1 MDFIDKLRELSSQ
14 IPKLEH
20 QGLIKT
26 EEGTKNALIMPF
38 INALGYN
45 VFDPTEVTP
54 ELVADVGTKKG
65 EKVDYAI
72 LRDGKAI
79 MLFECKSF
87 KTNLGDVH
95 ASQLF
100 RYFTVSE
107 AQFGILTN
115 GVVYQ
120 FYTDLEA
127 ANKMDTKPF
136 LVIDMLDLKEPL
148 IEELKKFTKGAFD
161 VDVIHSTANQLKYMN
176 SIRQIIM
183 ADLNQP
189 SDEFV
194 RYFASKVYHG
204 ALRQSVIADFTDLVK
219 RAWKDVINDRIKE
232 TFTKAA
238 ERVEE
243 QTQSPDDVGPA
254 QSEPSKVVTT
264 DDEME
269 AFRIIKAI
277 VREIVD
283 VKRVTLRD
291 AQTYCSVLLDDN
303 NRKPICRLYFNGSKK
318 SVVWFDEQKL
328 EQKIQVEHLDDLYK
342 LGDQLKATV
351 SRYDQSGV
359 NN

>member
-1 MDFIDKLRELSSQ
+1 MDFIDKLRELSAQ
-14 IPKLEH
+14 IPKLEQ

-107 AQFGILTN
+107 AQFGVLTN

-127 ANKMDTKPF
+127 TNKMDTKPF
-136 LVIDMLDLKEPL
+136 LVIDMLDLREPL
-148 IEELKKFTKGAFD
+148 VEELKKFAKGAFD

-176 SIRQIIM
+176 SIRQVIL
-183 ADLNQP
+183 ADLTQP
-189 SDEFV
+189 SDDFV
-194 RYFASKVYHG
+194 RYFASKVYQG
-204 ALRQSVIADFTDLVK
+204 ALRQSVIADFSELVK

-232 TFTKAA
+232 TFVKAT

-243 QTQSPDDVGPA
+243 QTPSPDEAAATLA
-254 QSEPSKVVTT
+254 QEAKVVTT
-264 DDEME
+264 DEEME

-283 VKRVTLRD
+283 VKRVAMRD

-318 SVVWFDEQKL
+318 SVVWFDEHKV
-328 EQKIQVEHLDDLYK
+328 EQNTQIEQLDDIYG
-342 LGDQLKATV
+342 LGDQLKSV
-351 SRYDQSGV
+351 VKRYEPTSTAS
-359 NN
+359 